1 MKIIGWNI
9 NGIRGKSMNVLSN
22 SKEFNTECHLASLL
36 TKYDPDVICFGE
48 TKCQGI
54 HTSMFECL
62 PFMYKSWICSR
73 GRKGYSG
80 VCILSKTEFIDHG
93 SIPTDDEDL
102 EGRSRV
108 VEFDDFLLIYVYT
121 PNSGGRFEYRVKW
134 DRQMYSYLK
143 TLSLENKKII
153 FGGDLN
159 VVHERDDIHNSKILS
174 KGVVAG
180 TLPHE
185 REYLNKY
192 LELGYIDIWRQNNP
206 GIKKYS
212 WWNYRTRA
220 RSRDIGWRIDYFL
233 VRNIEVKDAMILND
247 VMGSDHCPIYIEV

>member
-1 MKIIGWNI
+1 
-9 NGIRGKSMNVLSN
+9 
-22 SKEFNTECHLASLL
+22 
-36 TKYDPDVICFGE
+36 
-48 TKCQGI
+48 
-54 HTSMFECL
+54 
-62 PFMYKSWICSR
+62 
-73 GRKGYSG
+73 
-80 VCILSKTEFIDHG
+80 
-93 SIPTDDEDL
+93 
-102 EGRSRV
+102 
-108 VEFDDFLLIYVYT
+108 
-121 PNSGGRFEYRVKW
+121 NSGGRFEYRVKW

-143 TLSLENKKII
+143 TLALENKKII

-159 VVHERDDIHNSKILS
+159 VVHERDDIHNAKILS

-185 REYLNKY
+185 REYFNKY
-192 LELGYIDIWRQNNP
+192 LEMGYIDIWRQNNP

-220 RSRDIGWRIDYFL
+220 RLRDIGWRIDYFL